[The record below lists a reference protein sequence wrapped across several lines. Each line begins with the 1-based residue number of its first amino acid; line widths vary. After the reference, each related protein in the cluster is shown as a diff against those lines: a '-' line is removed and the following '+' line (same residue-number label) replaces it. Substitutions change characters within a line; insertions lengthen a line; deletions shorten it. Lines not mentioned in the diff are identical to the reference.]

1 MEDSYVLQL
10 TESKFRDL
18 YLCFCGMAECKPDH
32 SYGPAVRPNYIIHY
46 ILSGKGSYQVGEQY
60 YELQKGQGFLIE
72 PETVT
77 FYKADKEHPWTYCWI
92 GFAGEMAPAYIRD
105 VGLNSQ
111 QLVFQNN
118 QGEELKKIVL
128 RMLKCSKASVT
139 NQYLLQSLLY
149 EFFAI
154 LTKDIQLENVTQES
168 KESIYI
174 RNAINFIRNNY
185 ASGITVSDIA
195 REVCVNRSYLYKL
208 FTESLQMSPKEFI
221 TQFRISRSKEL
232 LTVTELSVE
241 EVANSCGYPDSLVFS
256 KAFKKIIGMPPSVY
270 RKTHRKEVKDRLL
283 SEERTID
290 EMMEAEELSEM
301 KQRRD
306 ED

>member
-111 QLVFQNN
+111 QMIFQNN

-154 LTKDIQLENVTQES
+154 LTKDIQLENVKQES

-241 EVANSCGYPDSLVFS
+241 EVANSCGYSDSLVFS

-290 EMMEAEELSEM
+290 AMMEAEELSEM
-301 KQRRD
+301 KQRRN